1 MRSTPPFH
9 LIRLIHLIDKP
20 YSNADSFDGGFA
32 INESRESSEAADVMS
47 WSAIAAAP
55 LIMV

>member
-20 YSNADSFDGGFA
+20 YFNAASLQRGLSV
-32 INESRESSEAADVMS
+32 NESRESSETADV
-47 WSAIAAAP
+47 ALP
-55 LIMV
+55 L